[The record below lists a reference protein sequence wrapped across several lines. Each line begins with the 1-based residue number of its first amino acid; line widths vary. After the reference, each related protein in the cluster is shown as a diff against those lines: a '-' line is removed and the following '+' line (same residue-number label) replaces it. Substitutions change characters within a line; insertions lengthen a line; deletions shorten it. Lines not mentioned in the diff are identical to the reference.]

1 MAVDGSDQTMK
12 PQLGTDVKGSPASPE
27 GQAASDAQALR
38 ALAEEISCE
47 AAPQLEETALVLY
60 DRDPEYLQ
68 AQWYVTSETLAEARR
83 LFPGNG
89 SGLRRVLR
97 LCRLDQDGRTEIVA
111 SISQGSG
118 ALESAGEDSFALPGD
133 SAEYS
138 CELGL
143 ESDTGGWLL
152 LARSNRVRSGGRWQ
166 LSPSRAAPATDNP
179 QARNISFAASE
190 QPREI
195 EDMLV
200 EAALAACGSPLH
212 PAFPNPDLGRC
223 ADTGGASRA
232 PGGDAGPSTGPGT
245 GIPARRPFLSGV
257 LWGVA

>member
-12 PQLGTDVKGSPASPE
+12 PQLGTDVKGFPASPE

-152 LARSNRVRSGGRWQ
+152 LARSNRVPVGRS
-166 LSPSRAAPATDNP
+166 L
-179 QARNISFAASE
+179 
-190 QPREI
+190 
-195 EDMLV
+195 
-200 EAALAACGSPLH
+200 AALPVA
-212 PAFPNPDLGRC
+212 GRTC
-223 ADTGGASRA
+223 YGQS
-232 PGGDAGPSTGPGT
+232 AGPEYIVCGVGATEGDRRH
-245 GIPARRPFLSGV
+245 ARRGGIGGLR
-257 LWGVA
+257 